1 MFEKKSMETVL
12 MKRMGTWW
20 HVLLRNATCEQSAWG
35 RCCDTVRPG
44 SPHLFLTYSVPAP
57 QGCWGKRCDAG
68 PNPAS
73 TCDGRGAASY
83 AADSTTGIGNGRP
96 AGHFLLVSEGWM
108 TV

>member
-1 MFEKKSMETVL
+1 

-57 QGCWGKRCDAG
+57 QGCWGKCCDAG
-68 PNPAS
+68 PNPAT
-73 TCDGRGAASY
+73 TCDGRGGCRVTLQIQQPALGMAA
-83 AADSTTGIGNGRP
+83 
-96 AGHFLLVSEGWM
+96 LLV
-108 TV
+108 TFF